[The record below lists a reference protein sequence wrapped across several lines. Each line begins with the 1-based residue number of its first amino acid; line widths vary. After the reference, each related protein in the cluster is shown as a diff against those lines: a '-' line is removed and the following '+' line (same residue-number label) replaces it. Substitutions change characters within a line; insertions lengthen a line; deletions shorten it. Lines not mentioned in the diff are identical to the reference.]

1 VGFGIPLSLGLS
13 ISDLRDVIMFVYMH
27 THTHTMSIMHQG
39 MDGATN
45 ALDPGLNQ
53 FKVSNVPKIP
63 TDSRRL

>member
-27 THTHTMSIMHQG
+27 THTMSIMHQR